1 MKHIRIAAAL
11 AAGLLLAACH
21 KTPLRP
27 RFDTLAVERQLAEEQ
42 VRCRVDYRFVTIA
55 NAARSQALQAI
66 EQRNIGY
73 FFQLEEF
80 AGDAHEAIDAS
91 LDEIATQ
98 LLAPLAGNISGR
110 EQPVEYEISVA
121 ADAAVRDTLLT
132 YTIVRE
138 SYTGGAH
145 GMQTVEYHTYSTAGG
160 YELTL
165 ADLLDERQIAGLTKA
180 IRRKLCAQYGAA
192 NDKALAALGIFPDYI
207 APTENFRLDGEEL
220 LLRYNPYDI
229 ACYAFG
235 PVEVRFTAEELEA
248 LR

>member
-1 MKHIRIAAAL
+1 MKQIRIAAAL

-21 KTPLRP
+21 RYPRP
-27 RFDTLAVERQLAEEQ
+27 RFDTLAVERQLTEEQ
-42 VRCRVDYRFVTIA
+42 ARCRVDYRFVTIA

-66 EQRNIGY
+66 EQCNIGY

-80 AGDAHEAIDAS
+80 AGDAREAIDTSIA
-91 LDEIATQ
+91 EIRTQ
-98 LLAPLAGNISGR
+98 RLAPLTGSISGR
-110 EQPVEYEISVA
+110 EQPTEYEISVA

-145 GMQTVEYHTYSTAGG
+145 GMQTVEHHTYSTAGG

-165 ADLLDERQIAGLTKA
+165 ADLLDERQIAGLTEA

-192 NDKALAALGIFPDYI
+192 DDEGLAALGIFPDYI
-207 APTENFRLDGEEL
+207 APTENFRLDDEGL
-220 LLRYNPYDI
+220 LLHYNPYEI